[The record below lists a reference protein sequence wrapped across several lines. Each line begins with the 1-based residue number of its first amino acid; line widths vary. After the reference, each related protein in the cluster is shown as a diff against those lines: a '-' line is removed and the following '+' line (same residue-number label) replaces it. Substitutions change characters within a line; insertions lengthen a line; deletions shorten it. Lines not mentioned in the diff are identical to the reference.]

1 MNCPTCG
8 TENREGARFCRHCG
22 AGLSESFEPQ
32 VPSAAETTENA
43 PQEPVPTSEETEDP
57 PEEPLPTVDDTKV
70 PEPEEEQVADKEV
83 SAEETAPDVTAD
95 EGFLEESQ
103 PEPEQE
109 EVGTEEPVLKA
120 GAVESPD
127 EDISVSES
135 TAAEA
140 EEELAAAPPD
150 AQEFQSP
157 SPLLWGEDLDDEPL
171 PELEDSDFS
180 FWREEEEPLVAVEPG
195 TVLDDRYVVVEV
207 LDEQQHEVLY
217 HAQDLRQCW
226 QCGFEDNAVADTFCK
241 MCGAALERK
250 LDVRLLEVRD
260 SKTHPSN
267 GEAVV
272 ARLADG
278 DRHFVLL
285 TKSEFESLSGPT
297 PQSTRLIVGQRSD
310 PGQVRGLNEDSLLS
324 MMLSPTYEGRTGPVL
339 GLFAVADGMGGH
351 AGGEVASKL
360 ALQVLFER
368 VMHSIVLSEMSE
380 CLLLEGDI
388 VAHMRQATLAAN
400 DAVYLARQKGESD
413 MGTTLT
419 AAFIR
424 NDQVFLAHVG
434 DCRVYRWNADG
445 LEQLTT
451 DHSVVASMIASGQA
465 APEEIYT
472 HPHRSI
478 VYRCIGDKPMVEV
491 DADALPLAS
500 EDRLILCSDGLW
512 EAIRD
517 EGITDV
523 LMQESDPQSACDLL
537 VHHAN
542 VAGGEDNISVI
553 IIQIEPV

>member
-8 TENREGARFCRHCG
+8 VENREGARFCHHCG
-22 AGLSESFEPQ
+22 AELNESLEPQ
-32 VPSAAETTENA
+32 APSATEPTEDV
-43 PQEPVPTSEETEDP
+43 PQEPAPPSEEAEDSA
-57 PEEPLPTVDDTKV
+57 EEPLSTVDDTKV
-70 PEPEEEQVADKEV
+70 PEPEKEQVADKEA
-83 SAEETAPDVTAD
+83 SAQEPAPAVAAD
-95 EGFLEESQ
+95 EPPPEE
-103 PEPEQE
+103 PEPEE
-109 EVGTEEPVLKA
+109 ANSKEPILEA
-120 GAVESPD
+120 EAVESPD
-127 EDISVSES
+127 EEVPASEG
-135 TAAEA
+135 AAVKA
-140 EEELAAAPPD
+140 EEEFAAVPSDVA
-150 AQEFQSP
+150 EFQEP
-157 SPLLWGEDLDDEPL
+157 SPLLWDEDQEDEPL
-171 PELEDSDFS
+171 PELENGDVS

-195 TVLDDRYVVVEV
+195 AVLGDRYVVVEV
-207 LDEQQHEVLY
+207 LDEQEHEILY
-217 HAQDLRQCW
+217 HAQDLKRCW
-226 QCGFEDNAVADTFCK
+226 QCGFEDNAADDAFCK
-241 MCGAALERK
+241 ICGAALERK

-260 SKTHPSN
+260 SKASPSN

-272 ARLADG
+272 ARFADG

-285 TKSEFESLSGPT
+285 TKSEFEPLSGPT
-297 PQSTRLIVGQRSD
+297 PQSSRLIVGQRSD
-310 PGQVRGLNEDSLLS
+310 PGQVRGLNEDSLLT
-324 MMLSPTYEGRTGPVL
+324 MTLSPTYEGRTGPVL

-380 CLLLEGDI
+380 SMLLEGDI

-419 AAFIR
+419 SALVR

-434 DCRVYRWNADG
+434 DCRIYRWNADG

-478 VYRCIGDKPMVEV
+478 IYRCIGDKPLVEV
-491 DADALPLAS
+491 DTDTLPLAS

-517 EGITDV
+517 EGIADV
-523 LMQESDPQSACDLL
+523 LMQEADPQAACDLL

-553 IIQIEPV
+553 VIQIEPV